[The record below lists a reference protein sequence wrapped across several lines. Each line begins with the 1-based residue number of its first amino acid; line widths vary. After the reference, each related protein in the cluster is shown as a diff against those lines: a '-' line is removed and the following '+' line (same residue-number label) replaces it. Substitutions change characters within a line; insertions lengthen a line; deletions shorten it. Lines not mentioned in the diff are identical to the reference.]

1 MSIDDP
7 ENLGHVI
14 NSVTQTEATVAFSDS
29 QIQHY
34 TTDFIPGFKFSF
46 SHTLEKEKTITKSM
60 ICFKQIYICQGTKF
74 RLKF

>member
-29 QIQHY
+29 QIQHC

-46 SHTLEKEKTITKSM
+46 SHTLEKKKKTIIK
-60 ICFKQIYICQGTKF
+60 
-74 RLKF
+74 